1 MSAESAISRIP
12 DNGNFLQSTKYT
24 FIIPELPFARY
35 FCQSVLLPSVST
47 SEIMIPTPFSDT
59 YRHGDKLV
67 YEPISM
73 TVIVDEDLKVW
84 EETHNWLKAL
94 TAPTKF
100 DEYLRIKSKRI
111 PAYYDGI
118 LTINTN
124 ANIPNLRLKFRN
136 CHPVSLGGIQFS
148 SSDSADNTI
157 VTDISFRYDYYDIE
171 RI

>member
-1 MSAESAISRIP
+1 MSSESAISRIP
-12 DNGNFLQSTKYT
+12 DNGNLLQATKYT

-35 FCQSVLLPSVST
+35 FCQSIILPSVST
-47 SEIMIPTPFSDT
+47 SEIMMPTPFSDT

-67 YEPISM
+67 YEPITL

-84 EETHNWLKAL
+84 EETHNWLKSL

-100 DEYLRIKSKRI
+100 DEYRRIKSRII

-136 CHPVSLGGIQFS
+136 CHPVSLGSIQFS
-148 SSDSADNTI
+148 SSDSADTTI
-157 VTDISFRYDYYDIE
+157 LTDITFRYDYYDIE

>member
-1 MSAESAISRIP
+1 M
-12 DNGNFLQSTKYT
+12 
-24 FIIPELPFARY
+24 
-35 FCQSVLLPSVST
+35 
-47 SEIMIPTPFSDT
+47 PTPFSDT

-67 YEPISM
+67 YEPITL

-94 TAPTKF
+94 TSPTNF
-100 DEYLRIKSKRI
+100 EEYRRIKSRII

-136 CHPVSLGGIQFS
+136 CHPISLGSIQFS
-148 SSDSADNTI
+148 SSDSADTTI
-157 VTDISFRYDYYDIE
+157 LTDITFRYDYYDIE

>member
-12 DNGNFLQSTKYT
+12 DNGNLLQATKYT

-35 FCQSVLLPSVST
+35 FCQSVILPSVST
-47 SEIMIPTPFSDT
+47 SEIMMPTPFSDT

-67 YEPISM
+67 YEPITL

-94 TAPTKF
+94 TSPTNF
-100 DEYLRIKSKRI
+100 EEYRRIKSRII

-136 CHPVSLGGIQFS
+136 CHPISLGSIQFS
-148 SSDSADNTI
+148 SSDSADTTI
-157 VTDISFRYDYYDIE
+157 LTDITFRYDYYDIE